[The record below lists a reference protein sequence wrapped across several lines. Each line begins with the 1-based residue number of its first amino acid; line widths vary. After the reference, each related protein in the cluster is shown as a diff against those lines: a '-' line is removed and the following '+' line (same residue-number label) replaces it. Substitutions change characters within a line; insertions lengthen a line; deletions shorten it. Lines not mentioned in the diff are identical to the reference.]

1 MTIKPGALRF
11 NTDSM
16 KLEIFRGSAN
26 YNGSASMAGI
36 GTLAAGQW
44 EEIQATSPDVQTG
57 GTRGI
62 LMGGRTP
69 TTVDEI
75 DYINI
80 ATTGNATDFG
90 NLLATAGR
98 GFANGQTASRV
109 RGLAMGGNP
118 SSLLPDVQSIT
129 IASTGN
135 ATEHA
140 DILTVGR
147 RLCAGAS
154 SSTRALVAGGLNPSV
169 HNIIDATDIAS
180 LGNAIDFGDT
190 TLATFY
196 RAGLSSSTRG
206 VFTVA
211 YDSSSTTTTNAIEF
225 VTISTQGNA
234 ADFGDLTQAT
244 MGMGAGGNST
254 RGIFYGGGLTAPT
267 FPNTDVISYITI
279 GTLGNAIDFGDATQS
294 VEYAAVASSPTRLV
308 AMGGSVDPAFVN
320 TMAYVQIPSTG
331 DAIDFGDLAGSARQ
345 RGAGVSNG
353 HGGL

>member
-26 YNGSASMAGI
+26 YEGTASMAGI

-44 EEIQATSPDVQTG
+44 EEIQATSPEIQTG

-69 TTVDEI
+69 GESNEI

-80 ATTGNATDFG
+80 ATTGNSTDFG
-90 NLLATAGR
+90 NLLATASR
-98 GFANGQTASRV
+98 GFANGQTSSSV
-109 RGLAMGGNP
+109 RGLAMGGQ
-118 SSLLPDVQSIT
+118 STLDDIQSIT

-135 ATEHA
+135 ATMHSGL
-140 DILTVGR
+140 LTVDK
-147 RLCAGAS
+147 RLAAGAS
-154 SSTRALVAGGLNPSV
+154 SSTRAITGGGLNPTSLNV
-169 HNIIDATDIAS
+169 IDATDIAS
-180 LGNAIDFGDT
+180 LGSAIDFGD
-190 TLATFY
+190 LSAALYY
-196 RAGLSSSTRG
+196 RAGLSSPTRAIIAG
-206 VFTVA
+206 GYNPAPVNT
-211 YDSSSTTTTNAIEF
+211 IEF
-225 VTISTQGNA
+225 VTISTQGNS

-254 RGIFYGGGLTAPT
+254 RGIFYGGGLTAPS

-279 GTLGNAIDFGDATQS
+279 GTLGNAQDFGDATQS

-308 AMGGSVDPAFVN
+308 AMGGVVDPAFVN
-320 TMAYVQIPSTG
+320 TIAYVQILSTG
-331 DAIDFGDLAGSARQ
+331 DAIDFGDLTNTARQ
-345 RGAGVSNG
+345 RGAGCSNG

>member
-1 MTIKPGALRF
+1 MTVKPGAIRF

-26 YNGSASMAGI
+26 YEGTASMAGI

-44 EEIQATSPDVQTG
+44 EEIQATSPEIQTG

-69 TTVDEI
+69 SNSDEI
-75 DYINI
+75 DYINV
-80 ATTGNATDFG
+80 ASTGNSTDFG
-90 NLLATAGR
+90 NLLATASR
-98 GFANGQTASRV
+98 GFANGQTSSRV
-109 RGLAMGGNP
+109 RGLAMGGN
-118 SSLLPDVQSIT
+118 STRDDIQSIT

-135 ATEHA
+135 ATMHSGL
-140 DILTVGR
+140 LTVDK
-147 RLCAGAS
+147 RLAAGAS
-154 SSTRALVAGGLNPSV
+154 SSTRAITAGGMNPTSLNV
-169 HNIIDATDIAS
+169 IDATDIAS
-180 LGNAIDFGDT
+180 LGNAIDFGD
-190 TLATFY
+190 LSAALYY
-196 RAGLSSSTRG
+196 RAGLSSPTRAIIAG
-206 VFTVA
+206 GYAPAPVNT
-211 YDSSSTTTTNAIEF
+211 IEF
-225 VTISTQGNA
+225 VTISTLGNA

-244 MGMGAGGNST
+244 VGMGAGGNST
-254 RGIFYGGGLTAPT
+254 RGIFYGGGLTAPS

-308 AMGGSVDPAFVN
+308 AMGGIVDPAFVN

-331 DAIDFGDLAGSARQ
+331 DAIDFGDLSGTARQ

>member
-26 YNGSASMAGI
+26 YEGTASMAGI

-44 EEIQATSPDVQTG
+44 EEIQATSPEIQTG

-69 TTVDEI
+69 SNSDEI
-75 DYINI
+75 DYINV
-80 ATTGNATDFG
+80 ASTGNSTDFG
-90 NLLATAGR
+90 NLLATASR
-98 GFANGQTASRV
+98 GFANGQTSSSV
-109 RGLAMGGNP
+109 RGLAMGGN
-118 SSLLPDVQSIT
+118 STRDDIQSIT

-135 ATEHA
+135 AIMHSGL
-140 DILTVGR
+140 LTVDK
-147 RLCAGAS
+147 RLAAGAS
-154 SSTRALVAGGLNPSV
+154 SSTRAITAGGMNPTSLNV
-169 HNIIDATDIAS
+169 IDATDIAS
-180 LGNAIDFGDT
+180 LGNAIDFGD
-190 TLATFY
+190 LSAAKY
-196 RAGLSSSTRG
+196 YPGGLSSPTRAIIAG
-206 VFTVA
+206 GYAPAPVNT
-211 YDSSSTTTTNAIEF
+211 IEF
-225 VTISTQGNA
+225 VTISTLGNA

-244 MGMGAGGNST
+244 VGMGAGGNST

-308 AMGGSVDPAFVN
+308 AMGGIVDPAFVN

-331 DAIDFGDLAGSARQ
+331 DAIDFGDLSGTARQ
-345 RGAGVSNG
+345 RGVGVSNG

>member
-26 YNGSASMAGI
+26 YEGSASMAGI

-57 GTRGI
+57 GTRGVI
-62 LMGGRTP
+62 MGGRTP
-69 TTVDEI
+69 SNSNEI

-80 ATTGNATDFG
+80 ATTGNATNFG
-90 NLLATAGR
+90 TLATAGR

-118 SSLLPDVQSIT
+118 SDLLPDVQSIT
-129 IASTGN
+129 IASEGT

-140 DILTVGR
+140 SILTIGR

-190 TLATFY
+190 ALATFY

-244 MGMGAGGNST
+244 MGQGAGGNST
-254 RGIFYGGGLTAPT
+254 RGIFYGGGLTAPS
-267 FPNTDVISYITI
+267 FPNTNVISYITI
-279 GTLGNAIDFGDATQS
+279 GTLGNAQDFGDATQS

-308 AMGGSVDPAFVN
+308 TMGGSVDPSFVN

-331 DAIDFGDLAGSARQ
+331 DAIDFGDLANTARQ